1 MDELVYKASFFLF
14 FVAYMVIRFY
24 YGKPHKKSE
33 KKSIHG
39 KNREKALVGL
49 VSLGSFIIPMIWVF
63 SDLFLAFDMGFPD
76 YVRVFGITIL
86 LVSLWLFYWVHK
98 ILGRNWSPVLE
109 IQKDHKLITEGP
121 YKRVRHPMYT
131 QTWLL
136 VIGQFLILS
145 NWIAGTAGIITWAIL
160 YFIRVPKEEEMM
172 LEEFGEE
179 YQEYM
184 GKTGRLLPR
193 F

>member
-1 MDELVYKASFFLF
+1 
-14 FVAYMVIRFY
+14 
-24 YGKPHKKSE
+24 
-33 KKSIHG
+33 
-39 KNREKALVGL
+39 
-49 VSLGSFIIPMIWVF
+49 
-63 SDLFLAFDMGFPD
+63 MGFPD